1 MFDHQIF
8 YNVIFFFFMKITF
21 YRVFPS
27 SKVRIFFFFY
37 EVLSCRLDTF
47 TPI

>member
-1 MFDHQIF
+1 MFVHQIF
-8 YNVIFFFFMKITF
+8 YNVIFFLHENHILLGFSFFQ
-21 YRVFPS
+21 S
-27 SKVRIFFFFY
+27 QDFFFFY